1 MVTRLVLSMVLV
13 VNTLVGVDPI
23 GLTPG
28 KLESVM
34 EPNMTIL
41 ALSEDYFR
49 MQQNYIDQYVVTSQN
64 RNYVKKRI
72 DLLVK
77 DGWKLKSQSVDKDG
91 FIRSVMVK

>member
-1 MVTRLVLSMVLV
+1 
-13 VNTLVGVDPI
+13 
-23 GLTPG
+23 
-28 KLESVM
+28 
-34 EPNMTIL
+34 MTIL

-91 FIRSVMVK
+91 YIRSVMVK

>member
-1 MVTRLVLSMVLV
+1 
-13 VNTLVGVDPI
+13 
-23 GLTPG
+23 
-28 KLESVM
+28 M

>member
-1 MVTRLVLSMVLV
+1 
-13 VNTLVGVDPI
+13 
-23 GLTPG
+23 
-28 KLESVM
+28 M

-91 FIRSVMVK
+91 YIRSVMVK

>member
-1 MVTRLVLSMVLV
+1 M
-13 VNTLVGVDPI
+13 DPT

-49 MQQNYIDQYVVTSQN
+49 MQQNIDQYVVTSQN

-91 FIRSVMVK
+91 FIRSVMVKI